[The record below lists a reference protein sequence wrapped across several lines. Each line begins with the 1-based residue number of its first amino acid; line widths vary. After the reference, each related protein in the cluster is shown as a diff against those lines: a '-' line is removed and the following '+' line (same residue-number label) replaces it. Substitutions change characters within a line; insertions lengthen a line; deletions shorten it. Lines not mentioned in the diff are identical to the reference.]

1 MNLTDNQIIDI
12 LTDYIKNPKMNYA
25 ILLDGEWGSGKTY
38 FIKNKFEKD
47 NKNVIYI
54 PLYGIKNR
62 EDIDKKIYYKILEKN
77 MPTQITKSKCLQ
89 KGFKIAKKTGDAIF
103 SITNEVIKKVF
114 NIDVSG
120 IKNITGSEII
130 SLFKNI
136 SDYIIIFDD
145 LERCEIPINEIL
157 GYINEYVEH
166 RNVKCIIVA
175 NEEEINKINYDYNYE
190 LKVLSCLNND
200 IDYGDKQEEA
210 IYGFSTVR
218 ENKKI
223 NIEKI
228 KNRISNMYE
237 GNKKYQEIKEKL
249 IGITIKYVPDIS
261 VIYDELI
268 QEYEKNNK
276 KLYDFLK
283 INKESCIDILKLNNC
298 CNIRTIIFLL
308 DRFEKLYNEIN
319 KHDIDKKDIIIDLV
333 FKNIIFSSIGIKNGI
348 DIRKVLSGAMCSNSV
363 TLKNDLKQ
371 SHNNYYTAF
380 NFVDDF
386 IVNGNI
392 DKDKMIKSIEYYLS
406 INYEKIDEN
415 DPYNKIKIYWEL
427 EDEEIKE
434 SLRGIWSNIKNNK
447 YNYQLFPKIIYALSC
462 IENLDFEKEMIQNII
477 DEMGKYIEENKIG
490 FIDFHIFARDE
501 QVAEIYNK
509 NIKKIK
515 DKIEISGK
523 NKNESS
529 LKEIFNSEDWGI
541 KLHEYIRKQDYLNK
555 RQFLK
560 DFDINLIVDKIKES
574 NSKNIYYFK
583 YCIDAIYNFSN
594 LKDYF
599 MNDLEKMSQLIEEL
613 DKMNK
618 DNFGVTKKEAIE
630 YLSEIL
636 KEKKKILEK

>member
-210 IYGFSTVR
+210 SYGFSTVR

-237 GNKKYQEIKEKL
+237 GNKK
-249 IGITIKYVPDIS
+249 
-261 VIYDELI
+261 
-268 QEYEKNNK
+268 
-276 KLYDFLK
+276 
-283 INKESCIDILKLNNC
+283 
-298 CNIRTIIFLL
+298 
-308 DRFEKLYNEIN
+308 
-319 KHDIDKKDIIIDLV
+319 
-333 FKNIIFSSIGIKNGI
+333 
-348 DIRKVLSGAMCSNSV
+348 
-363 TLKNDLKQ
+363 
-371 SHNNYYTAF
+371 
-380 NFVDDF
+380 
-386 IVNGNI
+386 
-392 DKDKMIKSIEYYLS
+392 
-406 INYEKIDEN
+406 
-415 DPYNKIKIYWEL
+415 
-427 EDEEIKE
+427 
-434 SLRGIWSNIKNNK
+434 
-447 YNYQLFPKIIYALSC
+447 
-462 IENLDFEKEMIQNII
+462 
-477 DEMGKYIEENKIG
+477 
-490 FIDFHIFARDE
+490 
-501 QVAEIYNK
+501 
-509 NIKKIK
+509 
-515 DKIEISGK
+515 
-523 NKNESS
+523 
-529 LKEIFNSEDWGI
+529 
-541 KLHEYIRKQDYLNK
+541 
-555 RQFLK
+555 
-560 DFDINLIVDKIKES
+560 
-574 NSKNIYYFK
+574 
-583 YCIDAIYNFSN
+583 
-594 LKDYF
+594 
-599 MNDLEKMSQLIEEL
+599 
-613 DKMNK
+613 
-618 DNFGVTKKEAIE
+618 
-630 YLSEIL
+630 
-636 KEKKKILEK
+636 